1 MKKFVTLCLAI
12 ALASFTNVG
21 ADTST
26 SVVAPA
32 AGTSV
37 SSGAASSNANFFS
50 KFKLNLNSNWNG
62 GNFGSIFGKKDSLG
76 NYTTNELA
84 PSIGFKIAPKTTI
97 SASATMV
104 TDSNKFSVINAPYLK
119 VAQSGLI
126 SIGKFN
132 VDNALRYYPRLT
144 KDIKSAGIHHLFRND
159 LNSTYSLGSVVTLGC
174 LLSPRFYIR
183 DKAAGKTTFKMV
195 VNPNIDIAL
204 SDNVSVNV
212 GYMMT
217 GIHKVG
223 TKFFSGFADAT
234 GYGDAKYGVLE
245 VSPTVNYGKLS
256 LSPWVDYYPT
266 LSTDYMQI
274 GANMNLSVL

>member
-1 MKKFVTLCLAI
+1 MSDFNFRGKCMKKFVTLCLAI

-144 KDIKSAGIHHLFRND
+144 KDIKSAGIHLLFRND

-174 LLSPRFYIR
+174 LLSPLFSRHP
-183 DKAAGKTTFKMV
+183 G
-195 VNPNIDIAL
+195 
-204 SDNVSVNV
+204 NVSAIDYEGPSVFK
-212 GYMMT
+212 GPI
-217 GIHKVG
+217 G
-223 TKFFSGFADAT
+223 FSIQ
-234 GYGDAKYGVLE
+234 
-245 VSPTVNYGKLS
+245 NH
-256 LSPWVDYYPT
+256 
-266 LSTDYMQI
+266 
-274 GANMNLSVL
+274 NLNFSIQSDPHQYLLAIRR